1 MNGVEI
7 SDKSKFTKK
16 ERKNIAMAAATGN
29 ALPPGLNAVTADFDF
44 VGDRLNKKP
53 LKAFLASNPVFQTM
67 TAKDVQFYYD
77 TIIDSVSYLDI
88 STPTIIAIGDMR
100 LNEIAAMQVF
110 MGIHD
115 LGEITV
121 DFVNWVELNWVERE
135 VSRTKKGKLKMR
147 PHFDLTI
154 TFSRKAMMIHD
165 YLFGSKEIFPPFDYC
180 NGDNY
185 TTLQSERGKRF
196 TNAVVHLTIAV
207 EKQSNL

>member
-16 ERKNIAMAAATGN
+16 ERKNIAMAAATGLN
-29 ALPPGLNAVTADFDF
+29 PVPTGLNAATADFDF
-44 VGDRLNKKP
+44 VGDRLDKKP
-53 LKAFLASNPVFQTM
+53 LKAFLASNPLFQTM

-121 DFVNWVELNWVERE
+121 DFVNWIERE

-154 TFSRKAMMIHD
+154 TFSCKAMMLHD
-165 YLFGSKEIFPPFDYC
+165 YLFGSKEIFPPFDYN
-180 NGDNY
+180 NGNNY
-185 TTLQSERGKRF
+185 TTPESKRGKYSM
-196 TNAVVHLTIAV
+196 NAVVHLTIAA

>member
-7 SDKSKFTKK
+7 SDKSKFSKK

-29 ALPPGLNAVTADFDF
+29 APVPTGLNAVSADFDF
-44 VGDRLNKKP
+44 VGDRLDKKP

-77 TIIDSVSYLDI
+77 VIIDSVSYLDK
-88 STPTIIAIGDMR
+88 STPTIIAVGDMR

-121 DFVNWVELNWVERE
+121 DFVNWIDRE
-135 VSRTKKGKLKMR
+135 VERTKKGKVKMR
-147 PHFDLTI
+147 PHFDVTI
-154 TFSRKAMMIHD
+154 TFSRKAMMLHD
-165 YLFGSKEIFPPFDYC
+165 YLFGSKEIFPPFDYN

-185 TTLQSERGKRF
+185 ATLESECGSRHFK
-196 TNAVVHLTIAV
+196 NAVVHLTIAAA
-207 EKQSNL
+207 KQSDL